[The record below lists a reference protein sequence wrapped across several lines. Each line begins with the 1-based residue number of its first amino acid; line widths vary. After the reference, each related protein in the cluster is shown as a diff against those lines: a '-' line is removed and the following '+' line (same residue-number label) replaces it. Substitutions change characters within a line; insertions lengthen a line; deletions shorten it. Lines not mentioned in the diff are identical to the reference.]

1 LDQRIEVLAPILSP
15 TLKAEI
21 KTLLENW
28 LTDAQT
34 AWTLQPDGRYVLAAS
49 GT

>member
-1 LDQRIEVLAPILSP
+1 VLAPILSP

-28 LTDAQT
+28 LTDT
-34 AWTLQPDGRYVLAAS
+34 HNAWLLQPDGRYVRYC
-49 GT
+49 